1 MKVRRNSMNINK
13 DFEVYAAQVVSYING
28 SQRRANKI
36 KADILQSLEEKS
48 AQTGETD
55 PVKLMGDVQEVAM
68 EFSENLDQE
77 TLNYQFEYRS
87 KTTIKGIPLIHI
99 NKRYGGTAKGIIAI
113 GTIAIGVIS
122 LGGIS
127 IGLLSFG
134 GISLGLIL
142 ALGGLAAGG
151 VLSMGGLA
159 ISLLYAFGGAAISLS
174 LSFGGF
180 ALSNNVAVGGYAS
193 AKELAIGGIT
203 HGHICIFNQSG
214 VGEYLYNVNEYSIEE
229 LIRSI
234 QMVKPDVNDFILNI
248 IRNISF

>member
-1 MKVRRNSMNINK
+1 MNINK

-28 SQRRANKI
+28 SQRRANTI

-134 GISLGLIL
+134 GISLGLIM
-142 ALGGLAAGG
+142 AFGGLAAGG
-151 VLSMGGLA
+151 ILSMGGLA
-159 ISLLYAFGGAAISLS
+159 ISLLYAFGGAAISFS
-174 LSFGGF
+174 VSYGGF

-193 AKELAIGGIT
+193 GKELAIGAVTRGRV
-203 HGHICIFNQSG
+203 CIFNQSG
-214 VGEYLYNVNEYSIEE
+214 VGEYLFNINEYSREE
-229 LIRSI
+229 LIRSV
-234 QMVKPDVNDFILNI
+234 QMVKPDISNFLLNL
-248 IRNISF
+248 IRSVSF

>member
-1 MKVRRNSMNINK
+1 MNK
-13 DFEVYAAQVVSYING
+13 SRDFEYYATEVVSYINC
-28 SQRRANKI
+28 SQKRAGTI
-36 KADILQSLEEKS
+36 KMDIIQSLEEKS
-48 AQTGETD
+48 SQTGETD
-55 PVKLMGDVQEVAM
+55 PIKLMGEVKEVAR
-68 EFSENLDQE
+68 EFSENLDHE

-87 KTTIKGIPLIHI
+87 KTMIKGIPLVHI

-113 GTIAIGVIS
+113 GSIAIGVVS

-134 GISLGLIL
+134 GISLGLIM

-159 ISLLYAFGGAAISLS
+159 ISLLYAFGGAASSLS

-193 AKELAIGGIT
+193 GKELAIGGVAK
-203 HGHICIFNQSG
+203 GRICIFNQSG
-214 VGEYLYNVNEYSIEE
+214 VGEYLFNINEYTREE
-229 LIRSI
+229 LVRAV
-234 QMVKPDVNDFILNI
+234 QMVKPDISNFLLNVI
-248 IRNISF
+248 KRMAF

>member
-1 MKVRRNSMNINK
+1 MNK
-13 DFEVYAAQVVSYING
+13 QKEFELYASQVVSYINC
-28 SQRRANKI
+28 SQKRVRMI
-36 KADILQSLEEKS
+36 KSDIIQSLEEKS
-48 AQTGETD
+48 SQTGETD
-55 PVKLMGDVQEVAM
+55 PVKLIGEVKEVAL
-68 EFSENLDQE
+68 EFSENLDRE
-77 TLNYQFEYRS
+77 TLGYQFEYRS
-87 KTTIKGIPLIHI
+87 KTTIKGIPLVHI

-113 GTIAIGVIS
+113 GSIAIGVIS

-134 GISLGLIL
+134 GISLGLII

-159 ISLLYAFGGAAISLS
+159 ISLLYAFGGAAISFS

-193 AKELAIGGIT
+193 AKELAIGGVT
-203 HGHICIFNQSG
+203 HGRICIFNQRG

-229 LIRSI
+229 VIRSI
-234 QMVKPDVNDFILNI
+234 QMVKPDVSDFILNI